1 MTVSDP
7 RTEQDMAH
15 LLKDSK
21 LYLIT
26 CRTASAVLLPLFF
39 VLFCGIPAWPE
50 EKDNVLEQSG
60 IRYPEGFD
68 RNTVGEIRGKA
79 YGLLFPANGP
89 VIFRLTSNKETY
101 TVIVSPRWYWEDIG
115 IKIADGEEV
124 RVTGSKSLG
133 KDGNLY
139 IIAQEIRIPAQKKS
153 FIVRNDTGR
162 PLWKGTGQ
170 GSSTGT
176 QRGFG
181 SPSRGFGGMG
191 SGTGGMGRGRR

>member
-1 MTVSDP
+1 MRVSDLRMGP
-7 RTEQDMAH
+7 DMVR

-21 LYLIT
+21 SYLIT
-26 CRTASAVLLPLFF
+26 CRTASAVLLSLFF

-60 IRYPEGFD
+60 IHYPDGFD
-68 RNTVGEIRGKA
+68 PNTVGEVRGKA
-79 YGLLFPANGP
+79 HGLLFAAIGP
-89 VIFRLTSNKETY
+89 VRFYLTSNKETY
-101 TVIVSPRWYWEDIG
+101 TVIVSPRWYWEDLG

-139 IIAQEIRIPAQKKS
+139 IIAQEIRIPAQNKS

-162 PLWKGTGQ
+162 PMWKRTGQ
-170 GSSTGT
+170 GSTGT

-181 SPSRGFGGMG
+181 
-191 SGTGGMGRGRR
+191 GMGRGRR